1 MRHTI
6 LPTHKGIKEIG
17 SPSAE
22 EKANTLPYQRPN
34 SISLP
39 SLTICVTLG
48 KSFKDS
54 APQFSHLY
62 NGSNSNY
69 LAC

>member
-6 LPTHKGIKEIG
+6 LPPHKGIKEPR

-22 EKANTLPYQRPN
+22 EKANRLQHQRPQF
-34 SISLP
+34 SLT

-62 NGSNSNY
+62 NGGNSNY
-69 LAC
+69 IAC